1 MKISIQTLAV
11 VQVSASRKPE
21 IASIVVTLILYLA
34 QTWNSKKLTITQMD
48 RATMAQT
55 RLIISIVNKPTWKHF
70 RPILLRPLVSLANT
84 WVERMSSSPIMKLM
98 ERLSK
103 WMAKVK
109 LLILRVTKIV
119 SKMCF
124 LEIKR
129 RKTITALWSVDTEE
143 ASKQPK
149 VHKTRS
155 KPSVE
160 QSILDSKVSN

>member
-1 MKISIQTLAV
+1 MKISIQIKVEL
-11 VQVSASRKPE
+11 QVSASRKSE
-21 IASIVVTLILYLA
+21 IVSIVVTLIHYLA
-34 QTWNSKKLTITQMD
+34 QIWNSRKLTTTQMD
-48 RATMAQT
+48 RVTMAQT
-55 RLIISIVNKPTWKHF
+55 RLLISIVNKPTWKHF
-70 RPILLRPLVSLANT
+70 RPILLRPLVSPANT

-98 ERLSK
+98 ERLFK

-109 LLILRVTKIV
+109 LLILHVTKIV

-124 LEIKR
+124 LENKR
-129 RKTITALWSVDTEE
+129 QKTITALWSVDTEE